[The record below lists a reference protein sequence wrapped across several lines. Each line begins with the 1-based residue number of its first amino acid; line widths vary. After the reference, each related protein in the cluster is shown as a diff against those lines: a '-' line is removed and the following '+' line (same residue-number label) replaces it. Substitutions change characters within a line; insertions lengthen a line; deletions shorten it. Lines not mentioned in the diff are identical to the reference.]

1 MSTVAATVSDRAKQE
16 YQAQDRL
23 FSLDLFR
30 GATMAAMIVVNNQ
43 DSERAFWPLRH
54 AAWNGCTPTD
64 LIFPFFLFIVGVS
77 LVMSFQ
83 VRLQRG
89 QSRRA
94 LILHA
99 LRRSALLFVIGL
111 ALNGMASLQPATW
124 RIPGVLQRIAV
135 VYAVSAAVSLY
146 SGTRTRVLLIAAL
159 TVGYWAIMRYVPVPG
174 HGIPGVDIPLLHPD
188 YNLAAY
194 LDRKLMLGH
203 LWERTR
209 DPEGILSTI
218 PAIATALCGVLAG
231 EWLLSGGTKQ
241 RKLYGMLAF
250 GVAGVIAGDIWNHW
264 FPINKNL
271 WTSSYVLFT
280 AGSALICLAGLY
292 WISDIEGHRGPW
304 ATPFLILGTNAITAY
319 VLSQLIGGWLGWRG
333 LCSFHRVAAGSPA
346 LASLLH
352 SFVVLGLAFVPVWWM
367 YRRKVFLKVG

>member
-1 MSTVAATVSDRAKQE
+1 MSTVVAAAGDRARQE
-16 YQAQDRL
+16 YQAPSRL
-23 FSLDLFR
+23 LSLDVFR

-43 DSERAFWPLRH
+43 DSEQAYWPLRH
-54 AAWNGCTPTD
+54 APWNGWTPTD

-77 LVMSFQ
+77 LVLSFQ

-89 QSRRA
+89 ESRRA
-94 LILHA
+94 LVLHA
-99 LRRSALLFVIGL
+99 IRRGVLLFLIGL

-135 VYAVSAAVSLY
+135 VYCIAAAITLY
-146 SGTRTRVLLIAAL
+146 SGVRTRVMVIAVC
-159 TVGYWAIMRYVPVPG
+159 TVGYWAIMRFVSVPG

-203 LWERTR
+203 LWEKTR

-218 PAIATALCGVLAG
+218 PAVATALCGVLAG
-231 EWLLSGGTKQ
+231 EWLLSEGTQ
-241 RKLYGMLAF
+241 ERKLRGLLAF
-250 GVAGVIAGDIWNHW
+250 GAAGMFAGEIWNHS

-280 AGSALICLAGLY
+280 AGAALICLAAFY
-292 WISDIEGHRGPW
+292 WISDIRHHHGRW
-304 ATPFLILGTNAITAY
+304 ATPSLILGTNAITAY
-319 VLSQLIGGWLGWRG
+319 VLSQLIGGWLGWGG
-333 LCSFHRVAAGSPA
+333 LLSFHRLAATSLA

-367 YRRKVFLKVG
+367 YRRKIFLKA

>member
-1 MSTVAATVSDRAKQE
+1 MSTVAAAVGDRATGE
-16 YQAQDRL
+16 SHATGRL
-23 FSLDLFR
+23 LSLDVFR

-43 DSERAFWPLRH
+43 DSEQAYWPLRH
-54 AAWNGCTPTD
+54 APWNGCTPTD

-77 LVMSFQ
+77 LVLSFQ

-89 QSRRA
+89 ESRRSLA
-94 LILHA
+94 LHA
-99 LRRSALLFVIGL
+99 MRRSVLLFAIGF

-124 RIPGVLQRIAV
+124 RIPGVLQRIAI
-135 VYAVSAAVSLY
+135 VYCIAAAITLY
-146 SGTRTRVLLIAAL
+146 SGTRTRIAVIAVCTL
-159 TVGYWAIMRYVPVPG
+159 GYWAIMRFVPVPG
-174 HGIPGVDIPLLHPD
+174 HGVPGIDIPILHPD

-203 LWERTR
+203 LWEKTH

-218 PAIATALCGVLAG
+218 PAIATALCGVLTG
-231 EWLLSGGTKQ
+231 EWLQSGATKL
-241 RKLYGMLAF
+241 RKFNIMLAF
-250 GVAGVIAGDIWNHW
+250 GVAGVIAGNIWNHW

-280 AGSALICLAGLY
+280 AGSALICLAGVY
-292 WISDIEGHRGPW
+292 WVSDIEQHRGPW
-304 ATPFLILGTNAITAY
+304 TKPFVILGTNAITAY

-333 LCSFHRVAAGSPA
+333 LCSFHSVTNQSPA

-352 SFVVLGLAFVPVWWM
+352 SFVVLGLAFLPIGWM
-367 YRRKVFLKVG
+367 YHKKIFLKV

>member
-1 MSTVAATVSDRAKQE
+1 
-16 YQAQDRL
+16 
-23 FSLDLFR
+23 
-30 GATMAAMIVVNNQ
+30 MAAMIVVNNQ

-77 LVMSFQ
+77 LVLSFH
-83 VRLQRG
+83 VRLQQG
-89 QSRRA
+89 QARRA

-99 LRRSALLFVIGL
+99 LRRSVLLFIIGL

-146 SGTRTRVLLIAAL
+146 SATRTRVLLIAAL

-174 HGIPGVDIPLLHPD
+174 HGIPGVDIPLLHPY

-209 DPEGILSTI
+209 DPEGILSTL

-292 WISDIEGHRGPW
+292 WINDIEGHRGPW

-352 SFVVLGLAFVPVWWM
+352 SFVVLGLAFLPVGWM

>member
-1 MSTVAATVSDRAKQE
+1 MSTVVAAAGDRARKE
-16 YQAQDRL
+16 YQAPSRL
-23 FSLDLFR
+23 LSLDVFR

-43 DSERAFWPLRH
+43 DSEQAYWPLRH
-54 AAWNGCTPTD
+54 APWNGWTPTD

-77 LVMSFQ
+77 LVLSFQ

-89 QSRRA
+89 ESRR
-94 LILHA
+94 LLVLHA
-99 LRRSALLFVIGL
+99 LRRSALLFLIGL

-135 VYAVSAAVSLY
+135 VYFISAAITLY
-146 SGTRTRVLLIAAL
+146 SGIRTRVLLIAVL
-159 TVGYWAIMRYVPVPG
+159 TVGYWSIMRFVPVPG
-174 HGIPGVDIPLLHPD
+174 HGMPGVDIPILHPD

-203 LWERTR
+203 LWEKTR

-218 PAIATALCGVLAG
+218 PAVATALCGVLTG
-231 EWLLSGGTKQ
+231 EWLLSEGTQ
-241 RKLYGMLAF
+241 ERKLRGLLVF
-250 GVAGVIAGDIWNHW
+250 GAAGTFAGEIWNHW

-280 AGSALICLAGLY
+280 AGVTLICLSAFY
-292 WISDIEGHRGPW
+292 WISDIQHHRGRW

-333 LCSFHRVAAGSPA
+333 LCSFHRLATDSPA

-367 YRRKVFLKVG
+367 YRRKIFLKA